1 MVKVIQKVNPF
12 EPCLGRQ
19 FLSFPNIPKS
29 PLKNLNVTALHK
41 WLSANKKWMAQD
53 VFAMSDEVDSEDNS
67 DDGQENTEDNRTD
80 SEEEG
85 EI

>member
-1 MVKVIQKVNPF
+1 MLYPVLVYISGYTTHTHTSTEELVKEMVKVIQKVNPF

-41 WLSANKKWMAQD
+41 WLSANKK
-53 VFAMSDEVDSEDNS
+53 
-67 DDGQENTEDNRTD
+67 
-80 SEEEG
+80 
-85 EI
+85 